1 MKDELKKE
9 VESLSSR
16 LIAWRRDFHCH
27 PEVAFKERR
36 TSAVLRDFLEGLGLK
51 VKALAGTG
59 LRAVLE
65 GNPGERTV
73 ALRADMDA
81 LPLTEEGDK
90 EYISKNPGAAHACAH
105 DGHMA
110 VLMGAAHLLSSQ
122 KNQFNGKIVFLFQ
135 PAEELPPGGAKPMI
149 EEGALEGVQAVFGLH
164 LWQPLPTGT
173 VGIIKGPMMAQADNF
188 RITVKGKGGHGSMP
202 HLTVDTIL
210 AASQLVVNLQSVVSR
225 NVDPLKPAVLSFGKV
240 EGGTVYNIIPGEVR
254 LIGTVRT
261 FDPAIQAFIDRRLRE
276 IADETCKTFGATA
289 LVEYEHGYP
298 PLVNDSSMV
307 DFVTEV
313 VTRTLGGEKIKAIDP
328 VMGGEDF
335 AFYLQKIPGAFLFF
349 GAGDGREFPHHHPAF
364 DIDERALPQATLLM
378 TCLALEFLKR
388 ND

>member
-1 MKDELKKE
+1 MIDELKKD
-9 VESLSSR
+9 VESLNAR
-16 LIAWRRDFHCH
+16 LIAWRRDFHRY

-36 TSAVLRDFLEGLGLK
+36 TSTVIHDFLEGLDLK
-51 VKALAGTG
+51 VQTLAGTG

-81 LPLTEEGDK
+81 LPLIEEGDK
-90 EYISKNPGAAHACAH
+90 EYISQNPGATHACAH

-110 VLMGAAHLLSSQ
+110 ILMGVAHLLSKW
-122 KNQFNGKIVFLFQ
+122 KNRFNGKVVFLFQ
-135 PAEELPPGGAKPMI
+135 PAEEQLPGGAKPMI
-149 EEGALEGVQAVFGLH
+149 EEGALEGAQAIFGLH
-164 LWQPLPTGT
+164 LWQLLPTGT

-188 RITVKGKGGHGSMP
+188 RIAVRGKGGHGSMP
-202 HLTVDTIL
+202 QLTVDPIL
-210 AASQLVVNLQSVVSR
+210 AAAQIVVNLQSVVSR

-240 EGGTVYNIIPGEVR
+240 EGGTVNNIIPEEVR
-254 LIGTVRT
+254 LVGTVRT
-261 FDPAIQAFIDRRLRE
+261 FDPPIQALIEKRLGE
-276 IADETCKTFGATA
+276 IVIETGKAFGAEA
-289 LVEYEHGYP
+289 SVEYELGYP
-298 PLVNDSSMV
+298 AVVNPPSMV

-313 VTRTLGGEKIKAIDP
+313 TSRILGAEKIKAIDP

-335 AFYLQKIPGAFLFF
+335 SLYLQEIPGAFLFF
-349 GAGDGREFPHHHPAF
+349 GAGDGKKFPHHHPAF

-388 ND
+388 NA

>member
-1 MKDELKKE
+1 MMDELKKD
-9 VESLSSR
+9 VESLSGQ
-16 LIAWRRDFHCH
+16 LIAWRRDFHRY

-51 VKALAGTG
+51 VQTLAGTG

-90 EYISKNPGAAHACAH
+90 EYISKNPGATHACAH

-110 VLMGAAHLLSSQ
+110 VLMGVAHLLSDR
-122 KNQFNGKIVFLFQ
+122 KDRFNGKIVFLFQ
-135 PAEELPPGGAKPMI
+135 PAEEQLPGGAKPMI
-149 EEGALEGVQAVFGLH
+149 EEGALEGVQAIFGLH
-164 LWQPLPTGT
+164 FWQLLPTGT
-173 VGIIKGPMMAQADNF
+173 VGIIKGPMLAQADNF
-188 RITVKGKGGHGSMP
+188 KITVKGKGGHGSMP
-202 HLTVDTIL
+202 HLTVDPIL
-210 AASQLVVNLQSVVSR
+210 AASQIVVNLQSVVSR

-240 EGGTVYNIIPGEVR
+240 EGGTVNNIIPEEVR
-254 LIGTVRT
+254 LVGTVRT
-261 FDPAIQAFIDRRLRE
+261 FDPAIQALIERRLGE
-276 IADETCKTFGATA
+276 IVDETGKAFGASA
-289 LVEYEHGYP
+289 AVEYELGYP
-298 PLVNDSSMV
+298 AVVNHSSMV

-313 VTRTLGGEKIKAIDP
+313 TSRTLGGEKIKAIDP

-335 AFYLQKIPGAFLFF
+335 ALYLQKIPGAFFFF
-349 GAGDGREFPHHHPAF
+349 GAGDGMKFPHHHPAF

-388 ND
+388 SG

>member
-1 MKDELKKE
+1 MDELKKD
-9 VESLSSR
+9 VESLEGQ
-16 LIAWRRDFHCH
+16 LIAWRRDFHRY
-27 PEVAFKERR
+27 PEVAFKEQR

-51 VKALAGTG
+51 VQTLAGTG

-73 ALRADMDA
+73 ALRADTDA

-90 EYISKNPGAAHACAH
+90 EYISKNPGATHACAH

-110 VLMGAAHLLSSQ
+110 VLMGVAHLLSNRR
-122 KNQFNGKIVFLFQ
+122 NQFNGKIVFLFQ
-135 PAEELPPGGAKPMI
+135 PAEEQLPGGAKPMI
-149 EEGALEGVQAVFGLH
+149 EEGALEGVEAIFGLH
-164 LWQPLPTGT
+164 FWQLLSTGT

-188 RITVKGKGGHGSMP
+188 KITVKGKGGHGAMP
-202 HLTVDTIL
+202 HLTVDPIL

-240 EGGTVYNIIPGEVR
+240 EGGTVYNIIPEEVR
-254 LIGTVRT
+254 LVGTVRT
-261 FDPAIQAFIDRRLRE
+261 FDPAVQALIEKRLGE
-276 IADETCKTFGATA
+276 IADETVKTFGAA
-289 LVEYEHGYP
+289 VSVEYESGYP
-298 PLVNDSSMV
+298 AVVNPSSMV

-313 VTRTLGGEKIKAIDP
+313 AAKTLGGEKIKTVDP

-335 AFYLQKIPGAFLFF
+335 ALYLQKIPGAFFFF
-349 GAGDGREFPHHHPAF
+349 GAGDGTKFPHHHPAF
-364 DIDERALPQATLLM
+364 DFDEKALPGATFLM

-388 ND
+388 NG